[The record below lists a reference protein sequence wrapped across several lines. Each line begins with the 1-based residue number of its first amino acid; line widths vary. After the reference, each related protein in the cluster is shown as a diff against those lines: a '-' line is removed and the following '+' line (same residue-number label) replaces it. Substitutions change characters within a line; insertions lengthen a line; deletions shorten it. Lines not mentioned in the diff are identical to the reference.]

1 MNPEKMIMGEPPD
14 LAGKPKKRFL
24 IFFVF
29 VALLLAV
36 GTAFFL
42 TLEKDGEPPI
52 AFEAS
57 SKTTSV
63 KPEEAN
69 KAKYAGQIEVRKPSN
84 AQDLPKS
91 EPAVQKPLES
101 PIPTSVTDTQDKLA
115 RENETGTSQTEP
127 IATQTEET
135 KTIVSLES
143 ETGQKISE
151 RETESRMKQ
160 VQNSEVYEDETVP
173 NSKTSFSFPATL
185 HFKFKSAALTP
196 SAVVIIKNAL
206 KRIADKEG
214 RLILEGH
221 TCSIGSYESNM
232 DFSEKRV
239 KNVAKAFRELGLGM
253 NIRMSLLSYGES
265 RPANT
270 NETDEG
276 RVQNRRVRI
285 RFVPIY
291 Q

>member
-14 LAGKPKKRFL
+14 LAGEPKKRFL

-29 VALLLAV
+29 VSLAV
-36 GTAFFL
+36 GTVLFL

-52 AFEAS
+52 VLEAS
-57 SKTTSV
+57 SKTTNV
-63 KPEEAN
+63 QPEEVN
-69 KAKYAGQIEVRKPSN
+69 RAKYAGQIEVRKPSN

-101 PIPTSVTDTQDKLA
+101 LIPTSVSDTQDKLA
-115 RENETGTSQTEP
+115 RENKANPSQTERV
-127 IATQTEET
+127 ATQTEET
-135 KTIVSLES
+135 KTIVPSES
-143 ETGQKISE
+143 ETDQKISE
-151 RETESRMKQ
+151 REAKSSMKQ
-160 VQNSEVYEDETVP
+160 GQNTEVYEGETFP
-173 NSKTSFSFPATL
+173 TPKALFSFPATL
-185 HFKFKSAALTP
+185 HFKLKSAELTP
-196 SAVVIIKNAL
+196 SGVVIIEKAL
-206 KRIADKEG
+206 KEIAGKEG

-221 TCSIGSYESNM
+221 TCSIGSYKSNM

-276 RVQNRRVRI
+276 RAQNRRVRI
-285 RFVPIY
+285 RFVPSN
-291 Q
+291 

>member
-24 IFFVF
+24 IFLVF

-36 GTAFFL
+36 GTVFLL
-42 TLEKDGEPPI
+42 TLEKNGEPPI

-63 KPEEAN
+63 QPEEGN
-69 KAKYAGQIEVRKPSN
+69 KAKYADQIEVRKPSN

-91 EPAVQKPLES
+91 EPAVQKPLEN
-101 PIPTSVTDTQDKLA
+101 PIPTSVTDIQDKLA
-115 RENETGTSQTEP
+115 RGNETGPSQTEP

-151 RETESRMKQ
+151 REAESRMKQ
-160 VQNSEVYEDETVP
+160 VQNTEVHKGEIFPTP
-173 NSKTSFSFPATL
+173 KTSFSFPATL
-185 HFKFKSAALTP
+185 HFMFKSTDLPP

-206 KRIADKEG
+206 RRIADKEG

-221 TCSIGSYESNM
+221 TCSIGSCKSNM

-253 NIRMSLLSYGES
+253 NVRMSLLSYGES
-265 RPANT
+265 RPAST
-270 NETDEG
+270 NETTEG
-276 RVQNRRVRI
+276 RVQNRRVSI
-285 RFVPIY
+285 RFIPSN
-291 Q
+291 